1 MDIEGGIEMDLL
13 VGIAIVLIVFF
24 SSSIME
30 KRLKSIE
37 KQNNRVI
44 EILEE
49 IRDKK

>member
-1 MDIEGGIEMDLL
+1 MEFF
-13 VGIAIVLIVFF
+13 VGIALILIVFF
-24 SSSIME
+24 SSSIIE
-30 KRLKSIE
+30 KRLKNIE

>member
-1 MDIEGGIEMDLL
+1 MEGIGMDLII
-13 VGIAIVLIVFF
+13 GIAIVLIVFF
-24 SSSIME
+24 SSSIIK

-49 IRDKK
+49 IRDRK

>member
-1 MDIEGGIEMDLL
+1 MELFI
-13 VGIAIVLIVFF
+13 GIALILIVFF
-24 SSSIME
+24 SSSIFE
-30 KRLKSIE
+30 KRLKNIE

>member
-1 MDIEGGIEMDLL
+1 MELF
-13 VGIAIVLIVFF
+13 VVIALILIIFF
-24 SSSIME
+24 SSSIIE
-30 KRLKSIE
+30 KRLKNIE

>member
-1 MDIEGGIEMDLL
+1 MDILAGVALI
-13 VGIAIVLIVFF
+13 LIVFF
-24 SSSIME
+24 SSNIIE
-30 KRLKSIE
+30 KRLKNIE

>member
-1 MDIEGGIEMDLL
+1 MDIL
-13 VGIAIVLIVFF
+13 VGVALILIVFF
-24 SSSIME
+24 SSNIIE
-30 KRLKSIE
+30 KRLKNIE

>member
-1 MDIEGGIEMDLL
+1 MELF
-13 VGIAIVLIVFF
+13 VGIALILIVFF
-24 SSSIME
+24 SSRIIE
-30 KRLKSIE
+30 KRLKNIE

>member
-1 MDIEGGIEMDLL
+1 MGSII
-13 VGIAIVLIVFF
+13 GIAIVLIVFF
-24 SSSIME
+24 SSSIIE

-49 IRDKK
+49 IRDKN

>member
-1 MDIEGGIEMDLL
+1 MYLII
-13 VGIAIVLIVFF
+13 GIAILIIVLF
-24 SSSIME
+24 SSSTIE

-37 KQNNRVI
+37 EQNNRVI

>member
-1 MDIEGGIEMDLL
+1 MEFF
-13 VGIAIVLIVFF
+13 VGIALILIVFF
-24 SSSIME
+24 SSNIME
-30 KRLKSIE
+30 KRLKNIE

>member
-1 MDIEGGIEMDLL
+1 MELF
-13 VGIAIVLIVFF
+13 VVIALILIVFF
-24 SSSIME
+24 SSSIIE
-30 KRLKSIE
+30 KRLKNIE

>member
-1 MDIEGGIEMDLL
+1 MELF
-13 VGIAIVLIVFF
+13 VGIALILIVFF
-24 SSSIME
+24 SSSIIE
-30 KRLKSIE
+30 KRLKIIE

>member
-1 MDIEGGIEMDLL
+1 MDIL
-13 VGIAIVLIVFF
+13 VGIALILVVFF
-24 SSSIME
+24 SSNIIE
-30 KRLKSIE
+30 KRLKNIE

>member
-1 MDIEGGIEMDLL
+1 MDLI

-24 SSSIME
+24 SSSLIE

-37 KQNNRVI
+37 KQNNHVI

>member
-1 MDIEGGIEMDLL
+1 MDILI
-13 VGIAIVLIVFF
+13 GIALILIVFF
-24 SSSIME
+24 SSNIIE
-30 KRLKSIE
+30 KRLKNIE

>member
-1 MDIEGGIEMDLL
+1 MELF
-13 VGIAIVLIVFF
+13 VGIALILIVFF
-24 SSSIME
+24 SSSIIE
-30 KRLKSIE
+30 KRLKKIE

>member
-1 MDIEGGIEMDLL
+1 MDII
-13 VGIAIVLIVFF
+13 VGIAIVLILFF
-24 SSSIME
+24 SSSIIG
-30 KRLKSIE
+30 LKSIE

>member
-1 MDIEGGIEMDLL
+1 MELF
-13 VGIAIVLIVFF
+13 VGIAIILIVFF
-24 SSSIME
+24 SSSIIE
-30 KRLKSIE
+30 KRLKNIE

>member
-1 MDIEGGIEMDLL
+1 MDIEGGIEMNLL

-24 SSSIME
+24 SSSIIE

>member
-1 MDIEGGIEMDLL
+1 MDIVRGIEMDLM

-24 SSSIME
+24 SSSLIE